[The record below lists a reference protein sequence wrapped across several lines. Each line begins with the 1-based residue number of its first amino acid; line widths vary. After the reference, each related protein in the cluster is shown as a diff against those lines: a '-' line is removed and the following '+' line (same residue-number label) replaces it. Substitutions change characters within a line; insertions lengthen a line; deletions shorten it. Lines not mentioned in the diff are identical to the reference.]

1 MSRTRR
7 CLPVSQ
13 DKVGLRA
20 VAAKQFANRTKSDAK
35 HDGEKNVASDSV
47 KKMEVDD
54 EGSDDAATRQV
65 KDEEITPDNH
75 HPRCETMQTE
85 LSMVKSEIDTTAGV
99 HVKKESNSVE
109 LIDVSAELVTR
120 GRYPCAVKPQS
131 RLDGLL
137 EKRLRQNE
145 IEMKNKTL
153 LTQALAKYRAQELN
167 KGTAP
172 KKIET
177 TRVTSENKL
186 AVIKG
191 SMTYSCYSAMCRGQV
206 SSDGQC
212 YSVTCARRTNYCH
225 NATAQSQSTN
235 EISSE
240 VEKSNSQ
247 LSLPNGLDSSPSE
260 TGDCVMEAKER
271 QLNCGKAAVMKSGD
285 SNIADTIAASVA
297 GMNSVESH
305 DIDSKHLSESES
317 AASVES
323 SDTKDSV
330 STNVGNGDATG
341 SVSTSVEGSDIK
353 GPVSPSVASNDMEV
367 DVSTTMSSDTKG
379 SVSTNTMSSDAKSSV
394 STSLVSSD
402 ANSSV
407 PTSVVSSDTKSSVS
421 TSLVTSDTRSSVSTS
436 LVSSDTK
443 SSVSTSLVSCD
454 SMSSTST
461 SLVSS
466 DTKSSLPK
474 FLMSSDTKCSV
485 STVSKSSALTSM
497 PSSDTK
503 VSVSTNV
510 TSKVTRSPAV
520 TGIKSNIAKG
530 SASNTVISMQS
541 LIQGGKI
548 HLTPDSVAELESK
561 LENVGCTRFKTS
573 IGRFARTGRKSQV
586 GRYILRKGG
595 IPNVHKFMTC
605 ARRNSLFCLDRF
617 QTRRLARFGGRRETP
632 GFNYNCKMNNVYW
645 PYPCPRTLFKTAWRY
660 RTHCVKSLAGA
671 ALQLRV
677 LWACIRW
684 DDLAQKP
691 PAGGTNTVT
700 SETDIVTKE
709 LLKRREIGPYG
720 LQSEFLVRKIVV
732 PIGVASQPK
741 GELRK
746 VSMADVKCL
755 SHVSI

>member
-1 MSRTRR
+1 MWVSQTRR

-20 VAAKQFANRTKSDAK
+20 VAAKQFANRTKSGAK
-35 HDGEKNVASDSV
+35 HDGEKNVSSDSV
-47 KKMEVDD
+47 KKMEEEDG
-54 EGSDDAATRQV
+54 GSDDAATRQV
-65 KDEEITPDNH
+65 KDEEMTPGNH
-75 HPRCETMQTE
+75 PPCETMQTE
-85 LSMVKSEIDTTAGV
+85 SSMVKSEIDATAGV
-99 HVKKESNSVE
+99 QVKKESNSVE

-120 GRYPCAVKPQS
+120 GQYPRAVKPQS

-186 AVIKG
+186 AVMKG
-191 SMTYSCYSAMCRGQV
+191 SMTYSCYSAMCRGRV

-212 YSVTCARRTNYCH
+212 YSVTCARRTNHSH
-225 NATAQSQSTN
+225 NATPQSKSTS
-235 EISSE
+235 EVSSE

-260 TGDCVMEAKER
+260 TGDCVLEAKER
-271 QLNCGKAAVMKSGD
+271 QLNCGKVAIVKSGD
-285 SNIADTIAASVA
+285 SNIADTIAANAA
-297 GMNSVESH
+297 GLNSVESH

-323 SDTKDSV
+323 SDAKGSV
-330 STNVGNGDATG
+330 STNVGNGDTKG
-341 SVSTSVEGSDIK
+341 SVSTSVEGSDVK
-353 GPVSPSVASNDMEV
+353 GAVSPRVASNDMEV

-379 SVSTNTMSSDAKSSV
+379 SVSTNTV
-394 STSLVSSD
+394 SG
-402 ANSSV
+402 
-407 PTSVVSSDTKSSVS
+407 DTKSSVS
-421 TSLVTSDTRSSVSTS
+421 TSLVTSDTHSSVSTS

-443 SSVSTSLVSCD
+443 TSMSTSLVSCD
-454 SMSSTST
+454 STSSTST

-466 DTKSSLPK
+466 DIKSSLPK
-474 FLMSSDTKCSV
+474 FLVSSDTKCSV
-485 STVSKSSALTSM
+485 STVVVTSVSKSSALTSM
-497 PSSDTK
+497 SSSDTK
-503 VSVSTNV
+503 VSASTNV
-510 TSKVTRSPAV
+510 TSRVTRSPAV
-520 TGIKSNIAKG
+520 TGVKANVAKG

-573 IGRFARTGRKSQV
+573 IGRFARTGRKSPA
-586 GRYILRKGG
+586 GRYVLRKGG

-605 ARRNSLFCLDRF
+605 ARRSSLFCLDRF

-741 GELRK
+741 GELQK
-746 VSMADVKCL
+746 VSMADVICFHL
-755 SHVSI
+755 SRIFLD